1 MEPTDLRD
9 RLIRTYAMKRED
21 LAIADEAERLR
32 HYLAGLSGGMRE
44 ALFDLLGFLADN
56 DALTPEEVDAGLEQ
70 YKATYWDT
78 KAKELRTDIIRQLTE
93 WWVAQGIPVTKTLHY
108 QNRTGRGDSPLIQ
121 FLCEEYE
128 KVTGLELKGVTARTE
143 LEKLGY

>member
-1 MEPTDLRD
+1 
-9 RLIRTYAMKRED
+9 MKRDD

-32 HYLAGLSGGMRE
+32 HHLAGLSGGMRE

-70 YKATYWDT
+70 YKATYWEP
-78 KAKELRTDIIRQLTE
+78 KGNSYRTTRDKDVRSEIIRELTK
-93 WWVAQGIPVTKTLHY
+93 WWVAQGNLVTKTLHY
-108 QNRTGRGDSPLIQ
+108 QNPTGRGDSPAIS
-121 FLCEEYE
+121 FICEEYE
-128 KVTGLELKGVTARTE
+128 KVTGLRLEGVTARTE

>member
-1 MEPTDLRD
+1 
-9 RLIRTYAMKRED
+9 MKRAD

-32 HYLAGLSGGMRE
+32 HHLAGLSGGMRD
-44 ALFDLLGFLADN
+44 ALYDLLGFLADN
-56 DALTPEEVDAGLEQ
+56 DLLTSEEVDAGLEQ

-78 KAKELRTDIIRQLTE
+78 KIKELRTDVVRQLVE
-93 WWVAQGIPVTKTLHY
+93 WWVAQGNPVTKTLYH

-128 KVTGLELKGVTARTE
+128 KVTGKRLSGSAARTE